1 MHALEDNSDCHC
13 ARPSTCK
20 RVGWGLVSYRGKTSL
35 DLASVGA
42 FPSIAA
48 EPLSVLSPE
57 HGSLSRAEAL
67 AGVDD
72 RGRPR
77 LNIRESAKEVQR

>member
-1 MHALEDNSDCHC
+1 MRALEDNCDCHY

-20 RVGWGLVSYRGKTSL
+20 RVGWGLVSYRSKISL

-48 EPLSVLSPE
+48 EPLSALSPE
-57 HGSLSRAEAL
+57 DGSLSRAEAL
-67 AGVDD
+67 AGADD
-72 RGRPR
+72 RGKLR
-77 LNIRESAKEVQR
+77 LNIGELAKEVQR